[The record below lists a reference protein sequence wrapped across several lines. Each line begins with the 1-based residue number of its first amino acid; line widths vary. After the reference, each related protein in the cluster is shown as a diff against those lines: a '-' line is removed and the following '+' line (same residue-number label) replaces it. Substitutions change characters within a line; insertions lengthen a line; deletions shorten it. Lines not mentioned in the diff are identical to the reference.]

1 MKNSMQIVKSLEDS
15 GLIDKRCQNRGSLA
29 MLLGTFVA
37 SLLENVSWGKG
48 IIRASE
54 GTIRAR
60 PDF

>member
-1 MKNSMQIVKSLEDS
+1 MIKGATETIEKET
-15 GLIDKRCQNRGSLA
+15 KKQNRGSLA

-54 GTIRAR
+54 GTIKAR
-60 PDF
+60 QDF